1 MNKYTLLDSSE
12 LLGVKVRT
20 LREWIKLGKIKAEK
34 IDRKWYISS
43 YEIFKKIKERGGIEK
58 YDN

>member
-58 YDN
+58 YE

>member
-43 YEIFKKIKERGGIEK
+43 YEIFKKIKERGGVEK

>member
-34 IDRKWYISS
+34 IDRNGT
-43 YEIFKKIKERGGIEK
+43 FLVMK
-58 YDN
+58 YLRR

>member
-43 YEIFKKIKERGGIEK
+43 YEIFKKIKERGGCEK
-58 YDN
+58 YE